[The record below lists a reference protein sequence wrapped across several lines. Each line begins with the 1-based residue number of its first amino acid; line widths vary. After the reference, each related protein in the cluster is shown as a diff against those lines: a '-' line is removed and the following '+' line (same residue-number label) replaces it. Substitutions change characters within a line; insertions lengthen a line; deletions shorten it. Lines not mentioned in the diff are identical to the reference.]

1 MFCLGVKELGNIV
14 EVQSIRILEFVEAQQ
29 LLRIPPNYGFI
40 WQQLQN
46 IILTLGSLPLE
57 IEVQLWVDWHLQGQI
72 TFL

>member
-29 LLRIPPNYGFI
+29 LLGIPPNWFI